1 MQANENNRNVN
12 DKRASDTPIESVKVG
27 DRIFHKAKYGLIEEE
42 VRSYVQELISQH
54 ESMVKRQEHLA
65 ALTELAEK
73 TVIEANN
80 LSQLMMKK
88 SADQARAEGDKIKA
102 QAEQDCKQMVEAK
115 KNEAKAAAEKEVAQ
129 VKAEADQ
136 QVKIIRERQLEAL
149 KGEAA
154 LLSQKLQNELLTSLD
169 AIKQQVLSIGANF
182 DPKAFIDHEN
192 PVVIL
197 EGTTAQSKHSLT
209 DNEKGVLLNH
219 IPWLEIEILP
229 PLDIEK
235 VMELIAT
242 LEALPEVKTTDLLP
256 ETPNPLI
263 RVFLNETCPLA
274 ELLRTLPLIAQVN
287 EMPDD
292 GEFDI
297 QGSEKRK
304 RIQIVLGKNP
314 QTKEKENKKSPTS
327 KVS

>member
-1 MQANENNRNVN
+1 
-12 DKRASDTPIESVKVG
+12 
-27 DRIFHKAKYGLIEEE
+27 
-42 VRSYVQELISQH
+42 
-54 ESMVKRQEHLA
+54 
-65 ALTELAEK
+65 
-73 TVIEANN
+73 
-80 LSQLMMKK
+80 
-88 SADQARAEGDKIKA
+88 
-102 QAEQDCKQMVEAK
+102 
-115 KNEAKAAAEKEVAQ
+115 
-129 VKAEADQ
+129 
-136 QVKIIRERQLEAL
+136 
-149 KGEAA
+149 
-154 LLSQKLQNELLTSLD
+154 LD